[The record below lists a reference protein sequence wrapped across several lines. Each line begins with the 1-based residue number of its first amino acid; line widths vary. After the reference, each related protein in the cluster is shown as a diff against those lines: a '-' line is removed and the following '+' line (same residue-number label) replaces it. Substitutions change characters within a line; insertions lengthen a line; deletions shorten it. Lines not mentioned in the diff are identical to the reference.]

1 MKSERLSRVLLAG
14 LCLLAFVSCGS
25 EPHRPDPGA
34 LELRG
39 EVETDAVCGMGVDP
53 AKARSAEW
61 SGEMYYFCS
70 ERCVKWFKSQPTVY
84 AARARK
90 SARPAEL
97 K

>member
-1 MKSERLSRVLLAG
+1 MKSGRLARVFLAVFG
-14 LCLLAFVSCGS
+14 PLAFVACGS
-25 EPHRPDPGA
+25 EPHRPDPDA

-39 EVETDAVCGMGVDP
+39 EVETDAVCGMGVNP
-53 AKARSAEW
+53 ARARSAEW
-61 SGEMYYFCS
+61 CGEIYYFCS

-84 AARARK
+84 AARAKK